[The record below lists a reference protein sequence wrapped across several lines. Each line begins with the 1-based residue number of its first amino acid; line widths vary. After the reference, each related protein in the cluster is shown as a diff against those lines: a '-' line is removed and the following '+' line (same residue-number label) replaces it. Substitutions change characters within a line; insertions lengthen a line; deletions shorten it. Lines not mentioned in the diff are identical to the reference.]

1 MYIQIIY
8 MGGCVSKPCKEVDET
23 NNEMETI
30 DKQIAEIYAEINEK
44 YSKNDDYDSAGEL
57 LKQINKLQDKK
68 LLLIEGIQ
76 EKINKKSDLDSR
88 LNREYSDSNS
98 SLDLELE
105 LQELMDN
112 GLNEQRKGGKKSR
125 RKQTRG
131 KKSRRKQTR
140 GKKSRRKQKGGYTP
154 LEEDFRE
161 FVSDMQTPE
170 TKIKLEDI
178 DEIYPPGELDE
189 LLRKNIRD
197 IQILLIETNL
207 SLNKNN
213 DLKLRTLNALS
224 KPSNNTDKYKAA
236 IPVLNKKIEDI
247 NTQIKIITNI
257 IYFKSELLK

>member
-1 MYIQIIY
+1 

-44 YSKNDDYDSAGEL
+44 RLKNDYNWGTL
-57 LKQINKLQDKK
+57 LKQIEDLQAEKLG
-68 LLLIEGIQ
+68 LIQAIQ

-88 LNREYSDSNS
+88 LKKILNGEDS
-98 SLDLELE
+98 DLELE

-112 GLNEQRKGGKKSR
+112 GLNGQIKGGKKSR
-125 RKQTRG
+125 RKQPRG
-131 KKSRRKQTR
+131 KKSRRKQPR
-140 GKKSRRKQKGGYTP
+140 GKKSRRKQKGGYTQ
-154 LEEDFRE
+154 LEREFRE
-161 FVSDMQTPE
+161 FVSEEEDTNLN
-170 TKIKLEDI
+170 LEDI
-178 DEIYPPGELDE
+178 DKIYPPGELDE
-189 LLRKNIRD
+189 LLRKNIQD
-197 IQILLIETNL
+197 IQILLLETNL

-247 NTQIKIITNI
+247 NIQIKIITNI
-257 IYFKSELLK
+257 IYFKSQLLKQQK